1 MSHSLASHVAPPGAA
16 AAQLRRR
23 SRREH
28 GTATASFQARR
39 RRTGVPVRA
48 GLLTQFAETAQASL
62 EEVALGGD
70 SVKTVLARLGEPGP
84 GVSRADLSHALESLS
99 AAAGSAADQLVSSVP
114 GAHSVSAALAAEALK
129 SGLSSATDQFAAMPP
144 SVQATVLIASAIA
157 GVSLGIVT
165 GSGAGRAV
173 DALPKEFDPVAI
185 AAYFERR
192 PQRRLSRQAELARQA
207 TWFSTALVSDWAT
220 NSWEKNMPLRAS
232 QLRELIVQNGA
243 AFIKVGQALAIRPD
257 VLPEPY
263 MVEFAK
269 LLDQV
274 PPFAAVEAQAALRA
288 SLAAQ
293 GAPPPE
299 EIFESMAAFDTPV
312 AAASIGQ
319 VYRARLKPGKVNGL
333 TEPVTV
339 AVKLQRPDI
348 LDAVSL
354 DLYIIRRSV
363 QALAALPATG
373 TTRMARIARSAQ
385 AFVEVLDTAA
395 TRFLEELRY
404 DVEADNSEAFAALM
418 TASPSVR
425 DVIKT
430 PAVFRTY
437 SSGSVL
443 VQEWVDGVRLSDIP
457 RDTEEGKVQQGK
469 VVRSLLLAYMVQ
481 LLETGLLHAD
491 PHPGNFLLMPDG
503 RLCILDYGMMTTISE
518 EQRLAFLEYMSH
530 LSSRQFDK
538 TVEDLINLGFVPPE
552 LGADPAKRAIVA
564 PAIAST
570 LEILYGS
577 GGGMSTQKVE
587 ALKQQSRIAALSEEL
602 KAISRQY
609 PVRLPPYFVLI
620 LRAFGTLEGL
630 GLGVDGSFA
639 ILDECFPFVAR
650 RLLTDDSPRVR
661 AALRTFAYGT
671 GDRLSVERVEMIA
684 TGMRTFGATMDNS
697 SRAALP
703 PPATS
708 SAPAAAVAA
717 TRPGATLDA
726 STREVL
732 AVLFNPKGNYVQTLL
747 LEEAVRAVD
756 ALSREA
762 LFALWTAV
770 VQSAPATARVR
781 ALLGPA
787 SLMIPGMPL
796 FALASSGAPPPVRLS
811 QEDTDTLAT
820 LRKLAEVLLPLPAG
834 APLGTASLQIDV
846 RSIITTA
853 QQLQPLMPTIA
864 PGVASMGQRF
874 LLMLLQRMLV
884 RTAQDLQDVA
894 AVIGGSAAGGAR
906 A

>member
-1 MSHSLASHVAPPGAA
+1 MSHSLASHVLPPGVT
-16 AAQLRRR
+16 AAQLRQR
-23 SRREH
+23 SRQEK
-28 GTATASFQARR
+28 GTATGTGRCHRR
-39 RRTGVPVRA
+39 RARCPGVSTRA
-48 GLLTQFAETAQASL
+48 GLLTQFAETAQAEVSL
-62 EEVALGGD
+62 DDV
-70 SVKTVLARLGEPGP
+70 SVETVLQRLGEPGP
-84 GVSRADLSHALESLS
+84 GVSREDLTHALEALG
-99 AAAGSAADQLVSSVP
+99 AALGTATDQMTSMVLP
-114 GAHSVSAALAAEALK
+114 DAHSVSAALVAEALK
-129 SGLSSATDQFAAMPP
+129 GGLASVTNQIADMPP
-144 SVQATVLIASAIA
+144 SVQATLLITSAIA
-157 GVSLGIVT
+157 GLGV
-165 GSGAGRAV
+165 GAVAASGAGRAG
-173 DALPKEFDPVAI
+173 DALPKVFDPDAI

-192 PQRRLSRQAELARQA
+192 PQRRLSRQAELASQA
-207 TWFSTALVSDWAT
+207 TWFSAALISDWAT
-220 NSWEKNMPLRAS
+220 NSWEANMPLRAS

-274 PPFAAVEAQAALRA
+274 PPFAAVEAQTALRA

-293 GAPPPE
+293 GAPAPE
-299 EIFESMAAFDTPV
+299 DIFESMAAFDAPV

-319 VYRARLKPGKVNGL
+319 VYKARLKPGKVNGL
-333 TEPVTV
+333 AEPVTV

-348 LDAVSL
+348 LDSVSL

-363 QALAALPATG
+363 QALAALPGVG
-373 TTRMARIARSAQ
+373 TSRMARISRSAK

-404 DVEADNSEAFAALM
+404 DVEAANSEEFAGLM
-418 TASPSVR
+418 GASASVR
-425 DVIKT
+425 DVIKV
-430 PAVFRTY
+430 PRVYRTF

-457 RDTEEGKVQQGK
+457 KDTAEGKVQQGK

-518 EQRLAFLEYMSH
+518 DQRMAFLEYMSH

-552 LGADPAKRAIVA
+552 LGADPEKRAIVA

-577 GGGMSTQKVE
+577 GGGMSAQKMD
-587 ALKQQSRIAALSEEL
+587 ALRQQSRIAALSEEL

-684 TGMRTFGATMDNS
+684 TGMRTFNATMDNT

-703 PPATS
+703 PPAAS
-708 SAPAAAVAA
+708 AAAGAPQ
-717 TRPGATLDA
+717 PGASLDA

-732 AVLFNPKGNYVQTLL
+732 AVLFNPQGNYVQTLL

-834 APLGTASLQIDV
+834 APVGTASLQMDV
-846 RSIITTA
+846 RAVVATA

-864 PGVASMGQRF
+864 PGIASMGQRF
-874 LLMLLQRMLV
+874 ILMLVQRVLM
-884 RTAQDLQDVA
+884 RTAQDLQEVAGFVGVA
-894 AVIGGSAAGGAR
+894 AGGGAR

>member
-1 MSHSLASHVAPPGAA
+1 
-16 AAQLRRR
+16 
-23 SRREH
+23 
-28 GTATASFQARR
+28 
-39 RRTGVPVRA
+39 
-48 GLLTQFAETAQASL
+48 LTQFAEAAQVSL
-62 EEVALGGD
+62 GVD
-70 SVKTVLARLGEPGP
+70 SVDTVLQTLSEPGP
-84 GVSRADLSHALESLS
+84 SVSRDDVSHALESLT
-99 AAAGSAADQLVSSVP
+99 AAAGSAADQFASSVP
-114 GAHSVSAALAAEALK
+114 GAHSVSAALVAEAVK
-129 SGLSSATDQFAAMPP
+129 GGLASVAEQVADLPP

-157 GVSLGIVT
+157 GVGLGVVT

-207 TWFSTALVSDWAT
+207 TWFSTALLSDWAT

-299 EIFESMAAFDTPV
+299 EIFESMSAFDTPV

-319 VYRARLKPGKVNGL
+319 VYRARLKPGKVNGV

-363 QALAALPATG
+363 QALAALPAAG

-430 PAVFRTY
+430 PKVFRTF

-518 EQRLAFLEYMSH
+518 DQRMAFLEYMSH

-587 ALKQQSRIAALSEEL
+587 ALRQQSRIAALSEEL

-684 TGMRTFGATMDNS
+684 TGMRTFGATMDNT

-703 PPATS
+703 PPAG
-708 SAPAAAVAA
+708 APAAVAA
-717 TRPGATLDA
+717 ARPAATLDA

-732 AVLFNPKGNYVQTLL
+732 AVLFSPKGNYVQTLL

-834 APLGTASLQIDV
+834 APLGAASLQMDV

-874 LLMLLQRMLV
+874 LLMMVQRMLV

-894 AVIGGSAAGGAR
+894 AVVGGSAAGGGAR